1 MAGFLLRIVIVAIGL
16 WLASELISGI
26 DFRDGA
32 TLAVAAL
39 LLGIVNA
46 FVRPIAVLL
55 TLPLSIITLGFFLL
69 VINAGMLGLVAWLLD
84 GFSIAGFWSALFGSI
99 IVSITGW
106 LASWFIGPR
115 GRVEVMVVRHRFDP
129 SSRHRPARPNASQ
142 AWPDYGPARSC
153 NSPPRSRRRAMSAVC
168 KAERSVGE

>member
-1 MAGFLLRIVIVAIGL
+1 LPRGDPVAIARKDFGVRSSLAMQLMRGDLRRATLDSRSVDFGRRRISMAGFLLRIVIVAIGL

-32 TLAVAAL
+32 TLAVASL

-115 GRVEVMVVRHRFDP
+115 GRVEVMVVHHR
-129 SSRHRPARPNASQ
+129 
-142 AWPDYGPARSC
+142 G
-153 NSPPRSRRRAMSAVC
+153 
-168 KAERSVGE
+168 